1 MALQAAICWVSAQ
14 STSVYCKITSRMG
27 ALPLATCSKRAARTV
42 ENFPPIC
49 AVARVNDRRLPSPLC
64 RPTAPFAPNCGCF
77 YEIAIRADDH
87 QRNEAG

>member
-42 ENFPPIC
+42 DNFPPIC
-49 AVARVNDRRLPSPLC
+49 AVARVERSPPAKSAMQAN
-64 RPTAPFAPNCGCF
+64 RAFAPNCGCF